1 MPEDDSTAAKRSAP
15 TRRAGVK
22 PTAEATEAGT
32 ETTAEATAAAA
43 TDAGGA
49 DPLHNLADAARRG
62 AADAQAAASR
72 VVPALKRNTAKAIY
86 SSCYYLSYGVVY
98 GATVVSDLIPK
109 DNAVVHGL
117 CDGAQAARAAV
128 AARKA
133 RQAAASEEAAAG
145 AAILV
150 PTPAV

>member
-22 PTAEATEAGT
+22 PTVEAEIGA
-32 ETTAEATAAAA
+32 ETTAETTAAAA

-109 DNAVVHGL
+109 DNAMVHGL

-133 RQAAASEEAAAG
+133 RQAIASEEVAAG
-145 AAILV
+145 AAALI
-150 PTPAV
+150 PSSAG